1 MRFLLLITIFS
12 FFHILEAKQTLSE
25 HAEEVLNS
33 VKYDSLAPSI
43 IGEREWKELQL
54 DRLVTILDR
63 TQTSFGRWG
72 LVQLLHPIADEKELS
87 NRKEIITYLI
97 EHEDEM
103 RDFQEQLKRV
113 KDVEKSLLAYWDKR
127 DELNASAK
135 QFYYTVLGLK
145 ELNKSSAALNA
156 STVMEFFNS
165 FKYLVA
171 ALACEGLSTEFKMWL
186 FGGKEKLDILGG
198 LLAGLES
205 PIKQHSFSSTGAIDP
220 AKKKYNYKDHMRAFT
235 YGSLGDRYTVL
246 NKGYATPA
254 IPLWFFRWQ
263 LLTIPAKEASS
274 FGVIPSF
281 VSAVIPTIF
290 FDYQWGNAVIS
301 TGKRIM
307 SMHRTLH
314 ELQQRVS
321 DVAQC
326 IDAIKKLNEI
336 VSNKTP
342 ILRSYLNDNDE
353 CDHEKQEELVKK
365 LLAPRFLKKSDY
377 LYSRG
382 HVLTMHLDLTHQK
395 KTLIP
400 LLHSIA
406 LLDAYCSIAQL
417 YKESQNK
424 AVKFSFAQFIDSE
437 KPLLSYRDAW
447 LPLLPLEQAI
457 ANDLVIGDGSS
468 AKMIIT
474 GPNGGGKSTILKTF
488 GVVSVLAQ
496 SWGIVPAKEGW
507 QVLFSAIRTALAPHE
522 DLSQG
527 LSTFMAEKK
536 AMAELLEE
544 ICRADQEHYM
554 LALIDEPYKG
564 TVDAESAK
572 RIYQFGKD
580 IAQYPDAL
588 VTIATHVRKPIML
601 AQEMPSIFGNYQVKI
616 NEIGAGVFERIFK
629 LESGPAMW
637 WFEDD
642 EKRSRF
648 VDWISISGNGN

>member
-1 MRFLLLITIFS
+1 MIHILLLAFFS
-12 FFHILEAKQTLSE
+12 FFSTISGQQALSK
-25 HAEEVLNS
+25 HAERVLSS
-33 VKYDSLAPSI
+33 VEYDAPAPSI

-72 LVQLLHPIADEKELS
+72 LVQLLHPIADEKELLK
-87 NRKEIITYLI
+87 RKEIITYLV

-103 RDFQEQLKRV
+103 RAFQEELKRI
-113 KDVEKSLLAYWDKR
+113 KNVEKSLLAYWDNR
-127 DELNASAK
+127 DELNAQAK
-135 QFYYTVLGLK
+135 QFYYTVSGLK

-186 FGGKEKLDILGG
+186 FGGKEKLDIWGG

-205 PIKQHSFSSTGAIDP
+205 PRKQHSFSHATIDP
-220 AKKKYNYKDHMRAFT
+220 NKKEYTYKDYMRAFT

-246 NKGYATPA
+246 NKGYSTSEMTM
-254 IPLWFFRWQ
+254 WFFRWPI
-263 LLTIPAKEASS
+263 TMPATNPSS
-274 FGVIPSF
+274 GVIGSF
-281 VSAVIPTIF
+281 VGAAIPTVL

-301 TGKRIM
+301 TGKRIF
-307 SMHRTLH
+307 SMYSILDK
-314 ELQQRVS
+314 LQKRVS

-326 IDAIKKLNEI
+326 VDAIKKLNAI
-336 VSNKTP
+336 VSNQSP
-342 ILRSYLNDNDE
+342 ILRSYLSDNNED
-353 CDHEKQEELVKK
+353 DHAQDLVKN
-365 LLAPRFLKKSDY
+365 LSVPRFLKKSDY
-377 LYSRG
+377 VYSRG
-382 HVLTMHLDLTHQK
+382 HVLTMHLELKHK
-395 KTLIP
+395 KTSLIP

-424 AVKFSFAQFIDSE
+424 SAKFSFAQFSNSE
-437 KPLLSYRDAW
+437 KPFLYYHDAW
-447 LPLLPLEQAI
+447 LPLLSGDQAI
-457 ANDLVIGDGSS
+457 TNDLMLGGGTPG
-468 AKMIIT
+468 KMIIT

-488 GVVSVLAQ
+488 GVATVLAQ
-496 SWGIVPAKEGW
+496 SWCIVPAQGGK
-507 QVLFSAIRTALAPHE
+507 QTLFSAVRTGLAPHE

-536 AMAELLEE
+536 AMAELLED
-544 ICRADQEHYM
+544 IHYAGKQDPM
-554 LALIDEPYKG
+554 LVLIDEPYKG

-572 RIYQFGKD
+572 RIYQFGQD
-580 IAQYPDAL
+580 IVKYPDAL
-588 VTIATHVRKPIML
+588 VAIATHVKKPIML
-601 AQEMPSIFGNYQVKI
+601 AQEMPRDFGNYQVKI
-616 NEIGAGVFERIFK
+616 NETMTGIFERLFK

-642 EKRSRF
+642 DKRSRF
-648 VDWISISGNGN
+648 IDWISVSGNGKSIDS